1 MSSNL
6 KLIRLHTFDNEA
18 IFDNQFKDEIIIDE
32 QSEIAL
38 QSISLKRDN
47 TDVLIDASNSTI
59 TFQLVNG
66 TVRTFQITHGLYSKT
81 EVIDL
86 FKQLNETANSQLS
99 VSVSKELG
107 SQVEFKIN
115 DDDKFEYNTKQ
126 LGPLVVDDTNIN
138 DITTVNMQTTG
149 ATKALSQVLEQT
161 TGLLKDSFCFSDKPL
176 ISGCGLART
185 RIRNFLPNGGGNPSS
200 IGIAL
205 TTQIEKLKEAGIEF
219 QDCEFAIR
227 TLVDGTNPYQIQ
239 TNPTTG
245 FVNTGTNPVRYQTAT
260 NITND
265 VMEIQ
270 LNQGNI
276 QIVVHQHGQPANILH
291 SEPHDFNKTYY
302 AVWFCLGNSTIN
314 ISEFNRV
321 FINPY
326 DETIQTTVFD
336 TDNDGTQAYDSVGAV
351 PRHTTKATFQKLEFE
366 AESIANYFGFNKTSF
381 GPIKT
386 KDFQVIAPSIFQN
399 VLHSDN
405 YIVEMLNMPL
415 DSYDSLS
422 GGRKNILGVIPI
434 SEKIINHKT
443 GVLQYEP
450 NEKYYISM
458 NNKYKI
464 SLRNIRARVLTTD
477 LSPIITTGLSSL
489 NILIRN
495 SKN

>member
-18 IFDNQFKDEIIIDE
+18 IFDNQFQDEILIDE
-32 QSEIAL
+32 FSEIAL

-47 TDVLIDASNSTI
+47 TDVVIDASNSTI

-66 TVRTFQITHGLYSKT
+66 TVRTFELTHGIYSKT
-81 EVIDL
+81 ETADL
-86 FKQLNETANSQLS
+86 LKELNEKANSQLS
-99 VSVSKELG
+99 VNVSKELG
-107 SQVEFKIN
+107 SQLEFKLN

-126 LGPLVVDDTNIN
+126 LGALIVDDSNTN
-138 DITTVNMQTTG
+138 DITCVNMNTTG
-149 ATKALSQVLEQT
+149 ATKALKQVLPQT
-161 TGLLKDSFCFSDKPL
+161 AGLLKDSFSFSDRPL
-176 ISGCGLART
+176 INGCGLVRT
-185 RIRNFLPNGGGNPSS
+185 RIRNYAPDGSGYPSS

-205 TTQIEKLKEAGIEF
+205 TTQIEKLKDAGIEF
-219 QDCEFAIR
+219 SDCEFSIR
-227 TLVDGTNPYQIQ
+227 TLIDGTNPYQIQ

-245 FVNTGTNPVRYQTAT
+245 FVNTTLNPLKYATAT
-260 NITND
+260 NTVND

-270 LNQGNI
+270 LTEGNI
-276 QIVVHQHGQPANILH
+276 EIVVHQDGQAAKTLF
-291 SEPHDFNKTYY
+291 SVPHDFDKTYY

-326 DETIQTTVFD
+326 DETIQTTEFD
-336 TDNDGTQAYDSVGAV
+336 SDNNGVQDYDTVGAI
-351 PRHTTKATFQKLEFE
+351 PRHTTKATFQELKFE
-366 AESIANYFGFNKTSF
+366 AESIANYLGFEKVSF
-381 GPIKT
+381 GPIKI
-386 KDFQVIAPSIFQN
+386 KEFQVIAPNIFQN
-399 VLHSDN
+399 VMHSDN
-405 YIVEMLNMPL
+405 YIVEMLNISL

-434 SEKIINHKT
+434 SEKLINNKT

-458 NNKYKI
+458 NNKYKV

-477 LSPIITTGLSSL
+477 LTAITTTGLSSL

-495 SKN
+495 SKK